1 MKLELAGLWEPAEGM
16 LSSWGAQLLHMLIA
30 PGSKFSLLAIACSL
44 LIAALFLLARRPGER
59 PVPVRVLLR
68 ALFPRRLW
76 RSRSG
81 RADLAFSFFNIFL
94 AALLFGWA
102 LISAEQVSRLVEA
115 ALAGASGAPQPARL
129 PAGVSIALTTLALYL
144 AFELAYWLDHLL
156 SHKIPFLWQFH
167 MVHHSAETLSPLTNF
182 RVHPVDSVVFYNI
195 VALCLGLTQ
204 GLLNHGFATPAS
216 GFTIGGSTVILLAA
230 GFTLTHLQHSHLW
243 ISFSGPLGRL
253 ILSPAH
259 HQIHQSADPRHFD
272 RNFGSSLALWDWL
285 FGTLHLPSREREK
298 LNFGVPAP
306 GYDPH
311 SAPAALAMPFV
322 KAARLIRRE
331 PSIPRSVNWAA
342 VKRTS

>member
-1 MKLELAGLWEPAEGM
+1 MKLEFAALWETA
-16 LSSWGAQLLHMLIA
+16 LATAAAWWAQLLHMLLA

-44 LIAALFLLARRPGER
+44 GIAGFFLLARRKGKR
-59 PVPVRVLLR
+59 PVPVKVLLR

-81 RADLAFSFFNIFL
+81 RADLALSFFNVFL
-94 AALLFGWA
+94 AAMLFGWA
-102 LISAEQVSRLVEA
+102 LISGEQVSLAVEA
-115 ALAGASGAPQPARL
+115 ALAHAFGTPEPARL
-129 PAGVSIALTTLALYL
+129 PAWLCMTATTLALYL

-182 RVHPVDSVVFYNI
+182 RVHPVDSLVFYNI
-195 VALCLGLTQ
+195 VALFLGLTQ
-204 GLLNHGFATPAS
+204 ALLNHGFGTPAS
-216 GFTIGGSTVILLAA
+216 GFTIGGSNVILLAA

-259 HQIHQSADPRHFD
+259 HQIHHSADARHFD
-272 RNFGSSLALWDWL
+272 RNFGSSLAFWDWL
-285 FGTLHLPSREREK
+285 FGTLHVPGREREK
-298 LNFGVPAP
+298 LSFGVPSP

-311 SAPAALAMPFV
+311 RVSAALAMPFLR
-322 KAARLIRRE
+322 AAALMTRR
-331 PSIPRSVNWAA
+331 PTGTLPASA
-342 VKRTS
+342 